1 MSRMHTFLE
10 MVLVLYS
17 LLFKRQG
24 FVKYSS
30 MARNFFVL
38 RAFLKQPSCGLLL
51 RVMTDDDFLH
61 RFIGRLMTWHLLFL

>member
-1 MSRMHTFLE
+1 MSRMHEFLE

-38 RAFLKQPSCGLLL
+38 RAFLEQPSCGLL
-51 RVMTDDDFLH
+51 RVTTDDDFLH

>member
-1 MSRMHTFLE
+1 

-38 RAFLKQPSCGLLL
+38 RAFLEQPASCELLG
-51 RVMTDDDFLH
+51 V
-61 RFIGRLMTWHLLFL
+61 

>member
-38 RAFLKQPSCGLLL
+38 RAFVESI
-51 RVMTDDDFLH
+51 MTDDLIFSID
-61 RFIGRLMTWHLLFL
+61 LLVDL

>member
-1 MSRMHTFLE
+1 MHAFLE
-10 MVLVLYS
+10 MMVLVLYS

-38 RAFLKQPSCGLLL
+38 RAFVESI
-51 RVMTDDDFLH
+51 MTDDLIFSID
-61 RFIGRLMTWHLLFL
+61 LLDDL